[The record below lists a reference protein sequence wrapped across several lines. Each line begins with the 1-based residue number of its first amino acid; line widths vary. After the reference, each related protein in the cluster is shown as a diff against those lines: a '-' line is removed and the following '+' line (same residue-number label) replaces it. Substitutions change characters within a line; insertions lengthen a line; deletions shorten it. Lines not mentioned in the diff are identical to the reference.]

1 VCGLQERGA
10 VAALSRRRRG
20 PATADPGAQD
30 PGAQDPAARPSGTG
44 PRRLIIGLVT
54 AGVVVA
60 VDQVTKSLAV
70 ARLATPVHLL
80 GPFGLAL
87 GYNSGAAFSLF
98 TKAAAVLGAVES
110 VLAVGLGWLA
120 WRARS
125 GGVALSAGLVLGGA
139 LGNLCDRLFRSH
151 HGSVVDFITL
161 SHWPTFNVA
170 DACITLGALSLVVAQ
185 LRRGLVAHS
194 AQVAVPGRTE
204 R

>member
-1 VCGLQERGA
+1 MCGLQERGA

-20 PATADPGAQD
+20 PATEDPGTQNPA
-30 PGAQDPAARPSGTG
+30 AEPAARHAGTG

-60 VDQVTKSLAV
+60 LDQVTKSLAV
-70 ARLATPVHLL
+70 ARLTTPVHLL

-98 TKAAAVLGAVES
+98 TKAAPLLGSVAS

-139 LGNLCDRLFRSH
+139 LGNLCDRLFRSQ

-185 LRRGLVAHS
+185 LRHGLVARS
-194 AQVAVPGRTE
+194 PQVADPERTD